1 MTNGAE
7 ATYLSILL
15 KGTGGVFLFQ
25 LSANDNNNNNS
36 AYSREFNAPDTP
48 ETRARVYLR
57 DYGKRGGRR
66 TPLSLIYTVG
76 HRWTYTA
83 PKGCCARSLSL
94 SLSLSLVRLPPYIA
108 MVSKHACPRVWTQ
121 NALSSPFEIDFHR
134 LVVRKL
140 AGRDACA
147 RAHA

>member
-7 ATYLSILL
+7 ATYLSNLL

-36 AYSREFNAPDTP
+36 AHSREFNAPDTP

-83 PKGCCARSLSL
+83 PKGCCALSL
-94 SLSLSLVRLPPYIA
+94 FLYLSFAFLHISRWYQSTRVR
-108 MVSKHACPRVWTQ
+108 VSGHRMH
-121 NALSSPFEIDFHR
+121 SPLR
-134 LVVRKL
+134 SK
-140 AGRDACA
+140 
-147 RAHA
+147 